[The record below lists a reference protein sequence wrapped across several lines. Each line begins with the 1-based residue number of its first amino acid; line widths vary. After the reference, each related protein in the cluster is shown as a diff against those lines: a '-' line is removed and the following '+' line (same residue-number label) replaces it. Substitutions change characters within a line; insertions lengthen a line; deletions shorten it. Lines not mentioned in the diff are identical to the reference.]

1 MYFPSELQAKSPI
14 PKESSEPIGII
25 AHRRYGKC
33 PSEQSKVLV
42 MYRDLFLNGNA
53 DTFIVSKNVPWQ
65 RIFRP
70 TYLPMAI

>member
-1 MYFPSELQAKSPI
+1 
-14 PKESSEPIGII
+14 
-25 AHRRYGKC
+25 
-33 PSEQSKVLV
+33 

-70 TYLPMAI
+70 TYLPMAIWLYGYVARRENHHYFIHN